1 MKGKMKSEKWD
12 IYLTY
17 WGGAVFNKVTEV
29 FERSNLPEDRI
40 DYSFFKIDE
49 DISYNMGILTGVT
62 YYPVKRFGLFVE
74 FGLGTMGNLNM
85 GIKSRF

>member
-1 MKGKMKSEKWD
+1 MNLEKWD

-17 WGGAVFNKVTEV
+17 CCGAVFNKVTER

-40 DYSFFKIDE
+40 DCSFFKRDE
-49 DISYNMGILTGVT
+49 DISYNMGLLTVVT

-74 FGLGTMGNLNM
+74 FGLGTMGNLHM
-85 GIKSRF
+85 GIKTRF